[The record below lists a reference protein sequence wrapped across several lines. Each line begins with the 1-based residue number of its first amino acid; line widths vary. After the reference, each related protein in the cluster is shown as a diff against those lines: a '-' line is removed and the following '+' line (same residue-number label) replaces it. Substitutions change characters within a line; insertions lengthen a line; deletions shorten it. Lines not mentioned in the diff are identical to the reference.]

1 MNLSKF
7 LVKTMAEVNRNFQSE
22 IVSTP
27 WIGVPVA
34 FLLLPQLQLIV
45 RGILFLSH
53 IVGNSVLQPKK
64 IAIFA

>member
-7 LVKTMAEVNRNFQSE
+7 LVKTKVEVNQNFPSE

-27 WIGVPVA
+27 GLGVPVA